1 MTRAAVTIAALAAM
15 GGAPLVATADPSPDA
30 AASAGEA
37 EYMAELHQRLSQP
50 LRGWRLALLPSSA
63 PSFAPEFHLDAR
75 HVFVRSMAFGG
86 NRFFAL
92 DVRRVV
98 SPGWPCDENCRAG
111 FANDPPARVVAYT
124 PSGRRDDRGSFEL
137 HRYDV
142 VDDTKA
148 IIWANGKLHA
158 LNSNPPKVHAY
169 TKQGQ
174 PVQDEGFH
182 LAGGERY
189 RTYDGAARDNYRPVD
204 FVYAAG
210 RFFVLD
216 GGSNRAA
223 PKVFVY
229 TAEGVHLP
237 EAGFGID
244 GLRFR
249 DCGSGRGVCEFPTH
263 IAHADGMLYI
273 KVWLPAADG
282 VGADH
287 VWRRYTLDGSRVDAF
302 RFEESARFTM
312 GMTYANGWFYL
323 LSDLVPQR
331 VCAYTLEG
339 ARVAPSQP
347 ARQNGHC

>member
-15 GGAPLVATADPSPDA
+15 GGAPLAATADPSPDGA
-30 AASAGEA
+30 AAAGEA
-37 EYMAELHQRLSQP
+37 EHLAELHQRLSRP
-50 LRGWRLALLPSSA
+50 FARWRLALLPTAA
-63 PSFAPEFHLDAR
+63 PSFAPEFYLDAG

-98 SPGWPCDENCRAG
+98 SPGWPCHEACRAG
-111 FANDPPARVVAYT
+111 FADDPPARVVTYT
-124 PSGRRDDRGSFEL
+124 LSGRRDHTRGFEL
-137 HRYDV
+137 YRYDV

-158 LNSNPPKVHAY
+158 LNSNPPRVHAY
-169 TKQGQ
+169 TREGQ
-174 PVQDEGFH
+174 VARDEGFH

-189 RTYDGAARDNYRPVD
+189 RTYDGSARDNYMPLD
-204 FVYAAG
+204 FVYVAG
-210 RFFVLD
+210 RFYVLD

-229 TAEGVHLP
+229 TAAGAHLP
-237 EAGFGID
+237 EAGFEID

-249 DCGSGRGVCEFPTH
+249 DCGAGRGICEFPTH
-263 IAHADGMLYI
+263 ISHADGMLYI

-282 VGADH
+282 LRAVT
-287 VWRRYTLDGSRVDAF
+287 VWRYTLDGNRVDAL
-302 RFEESARFTM
+302 RLEESARFTM

-339 ARVAPSQP
+339 ARVAPGQP
-347 ARQNGHC
+347 ARQNGYC